1 MCVQAVHVAL
11 TRFWD
16 FTWREISWASC
27 QKAASETTKPAFYLL
42 SCSQKM
48 ADFFMTV
55 WSSEW
60 KFVTQFTLEISVS
73 LPFFSVHF
81 EFLGIKYLYHLLLEE
96 MCPGKF
102 DLSEDFL
109 VLFFFSSL
117 SCSLT
122 SKLRDKWLFW
132 KNLKKPESF
141 RHSLKSHV
149 SVLAFSSLLFQPHF
163 PCNIQ
168 TA

>member
-81 EFLGIKYLYHLLLEE
+81 EFLGIKYLYYLLLEDVSWE
-96 MCPGKF
+96 VW
-102 DLSEDFL
+102 SIWR
-109 VLFFFSSL
+109 LFCFIFFSSL